1 MYRLLQLI
9 VSLLFFIPLAWSQP
23 NLVPN
28 PSFENKKKCLKTSEN
43 YNLDSLNNV
52 EKWFSL
58 IPYWNLKY
66 WGGIWQSGKCVGI
79 GCIWGGGIWGGGVW
93 GGGYFNRCIII
104 DSPPYKIGVPQNSD
118 GYQEPKTGD
127 AYISLNLYQ
136 FLLKEKT
143 DPIFPAA
150 VFSEYASVKLNS
162 TCINR
167 LNYFGKFYTN
177 ACGLSGDN
185 ILPTALASDTFG
197 FRTYTT
203 SSLGMYLC
211 NQVPKLQNNRRL
223 EVKAQINNDPNRNLN
238 DTVNWMEISGSF
250 EANGTEQ
257 YLILGSFNDSADIKY
272 FNSFGY
278 KEPWLNQFGVDA
290 SYYIDDVSLIPQNTT
305 HFYDT
310 LLCSNAPLQLGA
322 VAQADSFEW
331 NDGNKTDKL
340 RNFTTA
346 GLVWVKSWLYG
357 GTVYMWD
364 SLNIIP
370 NNINSGLPKDTF
382 MCNEQTQLNLTSTNP
397 NTNATYLWN
406 DGSKGKS
413 LLVNRA
419 NLVNGKTKVWLTT
432 TANYCIQTDT
442 VTITQMPAIQIPIT
456 DTTTCFEDVPQILL
470 DAGATFKSYLW
481 QPTGETS
488 KTVYSNQAQIYNL
501 TVTDSFNCSATKS
514 VIVDELCKAEIF
526 IPNAFT
532 PNNDNINDG
541 FKPVLKT
548 KNLIQ
553 YELKIYD
560 SWGNEVFTTTNPNQ
574 AWEAKSNQQG
584 VYVVTVNYQYK
595 GFVPNSVKGTVTL
608 LR

>member
-1 MYRLLQLI
+1 MKTYLFTIL
-9 VSLLFFIPLAWSQP
+9 SLFLFKLGAFGQP

-28 PSFENKKKCLKTSEN
+28 GDMESYKACIGANVF
-43 YNLDSLNNV
+43 LDTNV
-52 EKWFSL
+52 NTVKWFGTFAYYCNTCNNS
-58 IPYWNLKY
+58 WVTAN
-66 WGGIWQSGKCVGI
+66 
-79 GCIWGGGIWGGGVW
+79 
-93 GGGYFNRCIII
+93 GYN
-104 DSPPYKIGVPQNSD
+104 YGVPQNAI
-118 GYQEPKTGD
+118 GYQLPKSGNSYL
-127 AYISLNLYQ
+127 AINLITIEY
-136 FLLKEKT
+136 LS
-143 DPIFPAA
+143 PNIF
-150 VFSEYASVKLNS
+150 STYGYAEIQIQNK
-162 TCINR
+162 CFNR
-167 LNYFGKFYTN
+167 LKYKSSLFISSV
-177 ACGLSGDN
+177 GLSTPNYIKNNPSLDDSVMYPSTSN
-185 ILPTALASDTFG
+185 I
-197 FRTYTT
+197 
-203 SSLGMYLC
+203 GMYL
-211 NQVPKLQNNRRL
+211 NDKPLQANYKLQ
-223 EVKAQINNDPNRNLN
+223 VKPAQIKNDITRNLN
-238 DTVNWMEISGSF
+238 DTVNWMEVSGIF

-257 YLILGSFNDSADIKY
+257 YLSIGIFDDSASIKF
-272 FNSFGY
+272 FNSFGQNKPHAGIKGNY
-278 KEPWLNQFGVDA
+278 VMYF
-290 SYYIDDVSLIPQNTT
+290 IDDVSLIPQNTT
-305 HFYDT
+305 HYYDT
-310 LLCSNAPLQLGA
+310 LLCSNTPLQLGA

-382 MCNEQTQLNLTSTNP
+382 MCNEQMQLNLNSINTK
-397 NTNATYLWN
+397 TNATYLWN

-413 LLVNRA
+413 LLVNNPARVG
-419 NLVNGKTKVWLTT
+419 LKVWLTT
-432 TANYCIQTDT
+432 TANYCTQTDT
-442 VTITQMPAIQIPIT
+442 VTITQKPAIQIPIT

-488 KTVYSNQAQIYNL
+488 KTVYSQQAQIYNL
-501 TVTDSFNCSATKS
+501 MVTDSFNCSATKS

-548 KNLIQ
+548 KNLLQ

-574 AWEAKSNQQG
+574 AWEAKTNMQG

-595 GFVPNSVKGTVTL
+595 GFVNNSVKGTVTL

>member
-1 MYRLLQLI
+1 
-9 VSLLFFIPLAWSQP
+9 LFCNTIPKLKNDNHIELPAQIK
-23 NLVPN
+23 NE
-28 PSFENKKKCLKTSEN
+28 PS
-43 YNLDSLNNV
+43 
-52 EKWFSL
+52 
-58 IPYWNLKY
+58 
-66 WGGIWQSGKCVGI
+66 
-79 GCIWGGGIWGGGVW
+79 
-93 GGGYFNRCIII
+93 R
-104 DSPPYKIGVPQNSD
+104 
-118 GYQEPKTGD
+118 
-127 AYISLNLYQ
+127 
-136 FLLKEKT
+136 
-143 DPIFPAA
+143 
-150 VFSEYASVKLNS
+150 
-162 TCINR
+162 
-167 LNYFGKFYTN
+167 
-177 ACGLSGDN
+177 
-185 ILPTALASDTFG
+185 ILSDT
-197 FRTYTT
+197 
-203 SSLGMYLC
+203 
-211 NQVPKLQNNRRL
+211 
-223 EVKAQINNDPNRNLN
+223 I
-238 DTVNWMEISGSF
+238 NWMEIIGTF
-250 EANGTEQ
+250 EAEGTEQ
-257 YLILGSFNDSADIKY
+257 YLLIGNFDSIKDTVFY
-272 FNSFGY
+272 NTYGY
-278 KEPWLNQFGVDA
+278 PEPWLNKEIADA
-290 SYYIDDVSLIPQNTT
+290 AYYIDDVSLIPQNTT
-305 HFYDT
+305 HYYDT

-340 RNFTTA
+340 RSFTKP

-382 MCNEQTQLNLTSTNP
+382 MCNEQTQLNLSSTNT

-406 DGSKGKS
+406 DGSKEKS

-432 TANYCIQTDT
+432 TANYCTQTDT
-442 VTITQMPAIQIPIT
+442 VSITQKLAIQIPIT

-488 KTVYSNQAQIYNL
+488 KTVYSQQAQIYNL

-541 FKPVLKT
+541 YKPVLKT

-595 GFVPNSVKGTVTL
+595 GFVTNSVKGTVTL